1 LKQELNMPSATTALM
16 TFAEL
21 EQLPDSSVRYELRH
35 GEPIALPPPKH
46 KHFRI
51 RQNLRDALAETAAGS
66 GRVGTEFGFRP
77 KPEYEYW
84 IADVAF
90 ASREQWLNIADEG
103 NLQGVP
109 EIVIEVLSPSNTASE
124 MLDREQVCLEN
135 GGREFWVI
143 DPVRS
148 QIKVSTA
155 DGHSVTYK
163 RGQSI
168 PLLFGGTLAV
178 DSIFD

>member
-1 LKQELNMPSATTALM
+1 M

-21 EQLPDSSVRYELRH
+21 ERIPDSDIRYELRH
-35 GEPIALPPPKH
+35 GELVALPLREH
-46 KHFRI
+46 KRYRI
-51 RQNLRDALAETAAGS
+51 QQSLRRALEKPAGDT
-66 GRVGTEFGFRP
+66 GEVGTRFGFRP

-84 IADVAF
+84 VADVAF
-90 ASREQWLNIADEG
+90 ISRERWLGIPRNG

-124 MLDREQVCLEN
+124 MLDREQICLEN
-135 GGREFWVI
+135 GAREFWAV

-148 QIKVSTA
+148 QVKVSTPDCRSA
-155 DGHSVTYK
+155 TYK
-163 RGQSI
+163 SGREI

-178 DSIFD
+178 DSIFA

>member
-1 LKQELNMPSATTALM
+1 MPSATTALM

-21 EQLPDSSVRYELRH
+21 ERLPDSAVRYELRH

-51 RQNLRDALAETAAGS
+51 QQNLLDALRKAAAGS
-66 GRVGTEFGFRP
+66 GRNATEFGFRP
-77 KPEYEYW
+77 NPEYEYW

-90 ASREQWLNIADEG
+90 ISRERWLNIPDEG
-103 NLQGVP
+103 YFQGVP

-135 GGREFWVI
+135 GGREFWVV

-148 QIKVSTA
+148 QVKVSTA

-168 PLLFGGTLAV
+168 PLLFGGILTV
-178 DSIFD
+178 DAIFEEN